1 MLKDALS
8 LALNPKSNSM
18 KKLLTYLLSLFFFLA
33 FASFGYAQDDE
44 FNMDDFA
51 AADDTEIKN
60 FCNNKVI
67 NLSPTKLVSVSYDFV
82 GGFDLDSESGDALE
96 SDYSAVSPVNLNH
109 GLRLD
114 ANFPIISK
122 SSIIVNA
129 TVSHW
134 ESNYNFGSVAESH
147 GLATRLGN
155 TPLRSTRVGAIV
167 FKPLNEK
174 NFMLFQFDAAL
185 NGAHD
190 FDQFQPNFGKLK
202 YSAAVLYGWKFN
214 DNTNLAFGATR
225 TYRGGRVL
233 HIPVMLYNKT
243 FNEKWGLELLLPARG
258 AVRHNFSTKSLLMFG
273 YELEG
278 HSYFLEGTP
287 DNGLGFPTDDLELR
301 KSEIRTRISWDK
313 SLSDF
318 IWLNLQ
324 AGLRV
329 NYRFTLD
336 QDAGASDAIINNN
349 IGMPLYFRV
358 GFSLVS
364 P

>member
-1 MLKDALS
+1 MIV
-8 LALNPKSNSM
+8 
-18 KKLLTYLLSLFFFLA
+18 KLRFLVCSFFIIGFSSA
-33 FASFGYAQDDE
+33 VFAQEDE

-60 FCNNKVI
+60 FCNNKVL
-67 NLSPTKLVSVSYDFV
+67 NLSPTKLVSISYDFV
-82 GGFDLDSESGDALE
+82 GGFDLDSENGDALQT
-96 SDYSAVSPVNLNH
+96 DYNAISPVNLNH

-114 ANFPIISK
+114 ANFPIVSK

-134 ESNYNFGSVAESH
+134 ESNYNFGSIAENH

-155 TPLRSTRVGAIV
+155 TALRSTRVGAVV

-174 NFMLFQFDAAL
+174 NFMIFQFDAAL

-190 FDQFQPNFGKLK
+190 FDEFDPDFSKLK

-243 FNEKWGLELLLPARG
+243 FNEKWGVELLLPARG
-258 AVRHNFSTKSLLMFG
+258 AVRRNFSTKSLLMFG

-287 DNGLGFPTDDLELR
+287 DNNLGFPTNNELELR

-318 IWLNLQ
+318 IWFNVQ
-324 AGLRV
+324 AGVRV
-329 NYRFTLD
+329 NYRFALD
-336 QDAGASDAIINNN
+336 QDTGASEALLNNN

>member
-1 MLKDALS
+1 
-8 LALNPKSNSM
+8 M
-18 KKLLTYLLSLFFFLA
+18 KIKLLLSIFICFLLCF
-33 FASFGYAQDDE
+33 SFELKAQEE

-82 GGFDLDSESGDALE
+82 SGFDLDSENGDAL
-96 SDYSAVSPVNLNH
+96 STDYNAISPVNLNH
-109 GLRLD
+109 GLRID
-114 ANFPIISK
+114 ANFPVVSK
-122 SSIIVNA
+122 SSVIVNA
-129 TVSHW
+129 TLSHW
-134 ESNYNFGSVAESH
+134 ESNYNVDNVSNEH

-155 TPLRSTRVGAIV
+155 TPLRSTKAGLVV

-174 NFMLFQFDAAL
+174 NFMIFQFDAAL

-190 FDQFQPNFGKLK
+190 FDEFQPDFSKMK

-243 FNEKWGLELLLPARG
+243 FNDKWGVELLLPARG
-258 AVRHNFSTKSLLMFG
+258 SVRRNFSTKSLLMFG

-278 HSYFLEGTP
+278 HSYFLEGVP
-287 DNGLGFPTDDLELR
+287 NNGLGFSTDELELR

-318 IWLNLQ
+318 VWINLQ

-329 NYRFTLD
+329 NYRFALD
-336 QDAGASDAIINNN
+336 QDAGASEAIINNN